1 MRQIIDHTFHLIHTI
16 GKQQRQPVT
25 ETALTVFKRAPAQPA
40 AQAGG
45 RDRGTKDCADTG
57 TLNGMQ
63 NLYRFRLLFRALPPR
78 MLCAVCRALADGIS
92 GIVLGS
98 ASIPQPL
105 MWDISGLREL
115 LSKFSMGFSA
125 ALNITDWRAAE

>member
-1 MRQIIDHTFHLIHTI
+1 
-16 GKQQRQPVT
+16 

-92 GIVLGS
+92 GIVSGI
-98 ASIPQPL
+98 SINTPAFDVGHI
-105 MWDISGLREL
+105 WTAGVIVKIFHGIL
-115 LSKFSMGFSA
+115 LC
-125 ALNITDWRAAE
+125 IEYY